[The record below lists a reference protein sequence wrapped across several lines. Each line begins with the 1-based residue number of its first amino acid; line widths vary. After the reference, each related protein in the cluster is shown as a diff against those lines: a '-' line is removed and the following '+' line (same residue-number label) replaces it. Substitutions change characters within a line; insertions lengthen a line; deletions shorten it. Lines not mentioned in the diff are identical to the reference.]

1 MSNITFDVEQKLCLA
16 QSFSNHPI
24 QNESLKYKIKYINA
38 LEWFVNKFS
47 HNDLFV
53 DGMLENYK
61 LNLLGT
67 NVHSYDYNDD
77 IEKNLGIVARLKF
90 RSWHIFSYRYV
101 FLIDVLFLCAF
112 GDLNKGK
119 LIINEYKKNLKLW
132 LQKNKYYQK
141 MDELNNYLYDYFVDD
156 GIKLDAVNKQ
166 ISDWRNNL
174 NFYKQRPQKILI
186 TANMSAGKST
196 LINALTG
203 KKIVK
208 TQNMACTSK
217 LHYIYNKAFEDGF
230 NYKIDG
236 FVSLN
241 ADKNFLLNN
250 NVDNTSNK
258 ISASTYFRSSLN
270 KPICLIDTPGVNN
283 SESSTHKTIT
293 QEAILEKDYDKLIYV
308 MNAEYLGTNDEYEH
322 LNFIAGNVRDKE
334 IIVAINKLDSF
345 NAKEDS
351 IEDSMRKILEDLTFM
366 CDNILDDG
374 IEKIM
379 VKAVYYYAS
388 AMDKLQNHE
397 EAMYYINLLF
407 DEELANCIDASFAE
421 KGNTLVAHYGIT
433 EDDYVENDDAY
444 YLPFMKKFREA
455 QRDNLIDQ
463 ANNAKIFN

>member
-1 MSNITFDVEQKLCLA
+1 MSNIMFDVEQKLCLA

-47 HNDLFV
+47 HNDLFA

-61 LNLLGT
+61 LNLLGI

-141 MDELNNYLYDYFVDD
+141 MDELNNYLYDYFIDD

-236 FVSLN
+236 FLSLN

-258 ISASTYFRSSLN
+258 ISASTYFRSTLN

-351 IEDSMRKILEDLTFM
+351 IEDSMRKILEDLNKF
-366 CDNILDDG
+366 NLKNFILCPISAYAGLLAKEKLWQDDIDELDVDELEMLRRKLKRDKYNLLPYYGEVRLNNLNKEILNTDEKYVKLLENCG
-374 IEKIM
+374 ILPFEKII
-379 VKAVYYYAS
+379 S
-388 AMDKLQNHE
+388 Q
-397 EAMYYINLLF
+397 
-407 DEELANCIDASFAE
+407 
-421 KGNTLVAHYGIT
+421 
-433 EDDYVENDDAY
+433 
-444 YLPFMKKFREA
+444 
-455 QRDNLIDQ
+455 
-463 ANNAKIFN
+463 